1 MKKIAILTCSNAGLD
16 YLDYPKDIRIL
27 RSVIH
32 FGTDESYDDF
42 IDIDA
47 KTFYER
53 IANDPNDIPK
63 TSYVSPGKMIEIFE
77 ELEKEGYEEA
87 LVITISSQL
96 SGLFEAVKRVA
107 SDVNIKVTAFDSKT
121 LAYGEAY
128 MVLEAHRMVEEGM
141 SVKDIVAHLETIRDN
156 DTIYFAVDTL
166 LYLVKNGRLS
176 KLQGTLGTMLQL
188 KPLLVLGDDGKV
200 ASLEKIRTT
209 HKAQQRVLEKYI
221 EETKD
226 LNVLTFISH
235 AHNENAAEWFKSEIQ
250 KVYPKRDVIVAP
262 LTPVVGAHT
271 GPKGIGVGFIKL

>member
-42 IDIDA
+42 VDIDA

-96 SGLFEAVKRVA
+96 SL
-107 SDVNIKVTAFDSKT
+107 NKVE
-121 LAYGEAY
+121 Y
-128 MVLEAHRMVEEGM
+128 
-141 SVKDIVAHLETIRDN
+141 
-156 DTIYFAVDTL
+156 L
-166 LYLVKNGRLS
+166 LRNRLYHYL
-176 KLQGTLGTMLQL
+176 
-188 KPLLVLGDDGKV
+188 
-200 ASLEKIRTT
+200 
-209 HKAQQRVLEKYI
+209 
-221 EETKD
+221 
-226 LNVLTFISH
+226 
-235 AHNENAAEWFKSEIQ
+235 
-250 KVYPKRDVIVAP
+250 
-262 LTPVVGAHT
+262 
-271 GPKGIGVGFIKL
+271 